1 MFLAGLQKSLW
12 TFPKRLKCFSKISFL
27 LRAAGM
33 FLHWRTEVSIGDEPL
48 RLSELSLRTFRLTGV
63 VVPRGTSWFFP

>member
-1 MFLAGLQKSLW
+1 MIAMFLAGLQRSFW

-27 LRAAGM
+27 LRAAGI
-33 FLHWRTEVSIGDEPL
+33 FLHWRTKESMGDVPL

-63 VVPRGTSWFFP
+63 VVPSVMS